1 MQRWPVTVL
10 CTPMEE
16 VRESWRDDE
25 RPTSPEWAIG
35 NVQNKKMERRNFRIK
50 KNKNKN
56 KRRWPL
62 NRPNSNQRRQDSVI
76 YSRPVRSL
84 RYFSQD
90 DAAAARAK
98 CKKKKKNT
106 RPATNPTK
114 PTTNSFTAA
123 INRFRRLTGPWATS
137 SPLSSG
143 MNGPGQRS
151 CGLRTR

>member
-98 CKKKKKNT
+98 CKKKKKTHAPPLTQQNRRPT
-106 RPATNPTK
+106 RLQRP
-114 PTTNSFTAA
+114 S
-123 INRFRRLTGPWATS
+123 ID
-137 SPLSSG
+137 SG
-143 MNGPGQRS
+143 
-151 CGLRTR
+151 GLRADGLRHLLFPAE